1 MPDQETAWTTFFLFV
16 LVRNLFYSLQRGSNG
31 FNGFIT
37 GKTIL
42 FQGSREGPTFSIGVH
57 IFQGGGGGGGQMLIS
72 IETHVTCDFPGGR
85 TPYPPPLDP
94 HLTDNVKSIAS
105 TNTVCDRYTNG
116 INS

>member
-1 MPDQETAWTTFFLFV
+1 MV
-16 LVRNLFYSLQRGSNG
+16 LMVLLQGKLYFSKDPERVQHFPLGSIFSRGG
-31 FNGFIT
+31 G
-37 GKTIL
+37 
-42 FQGSREGPTFSIGVH
+42 
-57 IFQGGGGGGGQMLIS
+57 GGGGGGGQMLIS